1 MLKKIAQECHV
12 AISTVSTAFNHPEK
26 ISKSTRERIFTAAHE
41 LGYFTRKHKIS
52 TIGICTYGL
61 EHAMWS
67 EFYIHILEGLYQAA
81 ENQGIQIKF
90 FSPKSILTYESIYDI
105 SGMIF
110 LGKVAKETIQA
121 VSNLKV
127 PYLFCADPNIEFSA
141 PAIYFD
147 NQKGAFLAT
156 EYLISKGHSSIAL
169 ILSDPSNQD
178 FSCRERL
185 IGHQLAIKK
194 HGLEFS
200 ETNIFYGD
208 YENFDLLE
216 TVLGQILRK
225 SPQITAIFCES
236 DVFAYKILAIAQK
249 LGLQIPRDIS
259 LIGFDGISFPK
270 LYFESEQILSTIE
283 TDMLDLGKQALNF
296 MIEIIQKNEYKNK
309 SIILPVKLLT
319 GNTVSEL
326 KPYLTK
332 VI

>member
-26 ISKSTRERIFTAAHE
+26 ISKTTRDRIFTAAHE

-61 EHAMWS
+61 EYVMWS
-67 EFYIHILEGLYQAA
+67 EFYIHILEGLFQEA
-81 ENQGIQIKF
+81 ETQGISLKF
-90 FSPKSILTYESIYDI
+90 FSPNSMLTYESIHNI

-110 LGKVAKETIQA
+110 IGKVAKETIQA
-121 VSNLKV
+121 AIKLKV
-127 PYLFCADPNIEFSA
+127 PYLLCADPNIEFSA

-156 EYLISKGHSSIAL
+156 EYLLSKGHINIAI

-185 IGHQLAIKK
+185 TGYQLAFKK
-194 HGLEFS
+194 YGLKCS

-236 DVFAYKILAIAQK
+236 DIFAYKILAIAQK
-249 LGLQIPRDIS
+249 LGLQIPKDIS

-270 LYFESEQILSTIE
+270 LYFKSNQVLTTIE
-283 TDMLDLGKQALNF
+283 TDMINLGKQALNF

-319 GNTVSEL
+319 GNTVGA
-326 KPYLTK
+326 P
-332 VI
+332 